1 MENVGFVL
9 RTLRYM
15 NWGLLEMGTIDQPLI
30 PGLPDD
36 LALRC
41 LAKISHGY
49 HGTLETVCRG
59 WRKLFRSAEYSNYKA
74 REGWSEN
81 WLFVLAG
88 ESKNQ
93 WVAYDPEA
101 DRWHPLPRIP
111 TSHPD
116 QEHLGFSCVCVLNK
130 FLLIGGTYG
139 TRDPVFPHQGAVT
152 TNEVFQFD
160 PFRKE
165 WRKVASMRTPR
176 SHFACSVVSG
186 KVYVAGGRNTSLIE
200 GLALAEVYNPLTD
213 KISVPLNKEGDKD
226 IVLGDLEHSRDVV
239 ILDTDEQGKNDI
251 LGKNTGRAELDTIKN
266 DVLGALNHFY
276 HNCLTVRSFT
286 ASFIALIPKRK
297 EAMSLTPDPLVSLV
311 AKSQLRCWLKDSK
324 DKIRRDFLWE
334 GNSESH
340 KLLLVKLPKVTLPKH
355 LGGSGIR
362 DLAIHSK
369 CMLMKWHR
377 RFIQEDFGLWKEC
390 YETNT
395 TKRSNVS
402 LRSNSNQC
410 RCISTSYALPRR
422 SSPPV
427 PVFVPTSFSATFLL
441 KIYSSLDFQMTHFQ
455 PTFQFVP
462 FQSSVLPLVAAVVER
477 LVVEALLCRLL
488 AGFVELIP
496 KLDNRSW
503 MSWTILSSRRFIDAI
518 LESIR
523 VSIIAH
529 SP

>member
-239 ILDTDEQGKNDI
+239 ILDT
-251 LGKNTGRAELDTIKN
+251 
-266 DVLGALNHFY
+266 
-276 HNCLTVRSFT
+276 
-286 ASFIALIPKRK
+286 
-297 EAMSLTPDPLVSLV
+297 
-311 AKSQLRCWLKDSK
+311 
-324 DKIRRDFLWE
+324 
-334 GNSESH
+334 
-340 KLLLVKLPKVTLPKH
+340 LPKVTLPKH

-377 RFIQEDFGLWKEC
+377 RFIQEDFGLWKEVIVAKHGNSAQWEWNRIRFWLDKWTED
-390 YETNT
+390 YTLKEAFSNIFNIARQPSHSIAPAQGWQLWESEAEPN
-395 TKRSNVS
+395 KKFARSK
-402 LRSNSNQC
+402 
-410 RCISTSYALPRR
+410 
-422 SSPPV
+422 
-427 PVFVPTSFSATFLL
+427 FEELL
-441 KIYSSLDFQMTHFQ
+441 
-455 PTFQFVP
+455 
-462 FQSSVLPLVAAVVER
+462 SSVLPLVAAVVER

>member
-1 MENVGFVL
+1 MQHHINNPL
-9 RTLRYM
+9 DQLNCLSLIR
-15 NWGLLEMGTIDQPLI
+15 GTIDQPLI

-213 KISVPLNKEGDKD
+213 KWEDLPPLPSPQTDCVGLPYDGKFYVLTDLVGLLEQETSIVFDPSDETWLRVDDIWPFSRALHLGIQVLDGGHICTVVDWGGSSIETRDVDDREWHHRGLVPPVILPDHPRPLEVFDYGFVALRNE
-226 IVLGDLEHSRDVV
+226 IYVLGGRVLRWE
-239 ILDTDEQGKNDI
+239 EAG
-251 LGKNTGRAELDTIKN
+251 TGMFNIVKLR
-266 DVLGALNHFY
+266 
-276 HNCLTVRSFT
+276 TVRVCN
-286 ASFIALIPKRK
+286 
-297 EAMSLTPDPLVSLV
+297 PLS
-311 AKSQLRCWLKDSK
+311 
-324 DKIRRDFLWE
+324 
-334 GNSESH
+334 
-340 KLLLVKLPKVTLPKH
+340 
-355 LGGSGIR
+355 
-362 DLAIHSK
+362 
-369 CMLMKWHR
+369 
-377 RFIQEDFGLWKEC
+377 
-390 YETNT
+390 
-395 TKRSNVS
+395 
-402 LRSNSNQC
+402 
-410 RCISTSYALPRR
+410 
-422 SSPPV
+422 
-427 PVFVPTSFSATFLL
+427 
-441 KIYSSLDFQMTHFQ
+441 
-455 PTFQFVP
+455 
-462 FQSSVLPLVAAVVER
+462 LPLQWRE
-477 LVVEALLCRLL
+477 
-488 AGFVELIP
+488 
-496 KLDNRSW
+496 
-503 MSWTILSSRRFIDAI
+503 
-518 LESIR
+518 IR
-523 VSIIAH
+523 PMCEPAFGSIIGCA
-529 SP
+529 SMETRSL

>member
-1 MENVGFVL
+1 MQHHINNPL
-9 RTLRYM
+9 DQLNY
-15 NWGLLEMGTIDQPLI
+15 LSLMGTIDQPLI

-116 QEHLGFSCVCVLNK
+116 QQHLGFSCVCVLNK

-139 TRDPVFPHQGAVT
+139 TRDSVFPHQGAVT

-213 KISVPLNKEGDKD
+213 KWEDLPPLPSPQTDCVGLPYDGKFYVLTDLVGLLEQETSIVFDPSDETWLRVDDIWPFSRALHLGIQVLDGGHICTVVDWGGSSIETRDVDDREWHHRGLVPPVILPDHPRPLEVFDYGFVALRNE
-226 IVLGDLEHSRDVV
+226 IYVLGGRVLRWE
-239 ILDTDEQGKNDI
+239 EAG
-251 LGKNTGRAELDTIKN
+251 TGMFNIVKLR
-266 DVLGALNHFY
+266 
-276 HNCLTVRSFT
+276 TVRVCN
-286 ASFIALIPKRK
+286 
-297 EAMSLTPDPLVSLV
+297 PLS
-311 AKSQLRCWLKDSK
+311 
-324 DKIRRDFLWE
+324 
-334 GNSESH
+334 
-340 KLLLVKLPKVTLPKH
+340 
-355 LGGSGIR
+355 
-362 DLAIHSK
+362 
-369 CMLMKWHR
+369 
-377 RFIQEDFGLWKEC
+377 
-390 YETNT
+390 
-395 TKRSNVS
+395 
-402 LRSNSNQC
+402 
-410 RCISTSYALPRR
+410 
-422 SSPPV
+422 
-427 PVFVPTSFSATFLL
+427 
-441 KIYSSLDFQMTHFQ
+441 
-455 PTFQFVP
+455 
-462 FQSSVLPLVAAVVER
+462 LPLQWRE
-477 LVVEALLCRLL
+477 
-488 AGFVELIP
+488 
-496 KLDNRSW
+496 
-503 MSWTILSSRRFIDAI
+503 
-518 LESIR
+518 IR
-523 VSIIAH
+523 PMCEPAFGSIIGCA
-529 SP
+529 SMETRSL

>member
-213 KISVPLNKEGDKD
+213 K
-226 IVLGDLEHSRDVV
+226 
-239 ILDTDEQGKNDI
+239 
-251 LGKNTGRAELDTIKN
+251 
-266 DVLGALNHFY
+266 
-276 HNCLTVRSFT
+276 
-286 ASFIALIPKRK
+286 
-297 EAMSLTPDPLVSLV
+297 
-311 AKSQLRCWLKDSK
+311 
-324 DKIRRDFLWE
+324 RDFLWE

-362 DLAIHSK
+362 DLSIHSK

-377 RFIQEDFGLWKEC
+377 RFIQEDVGLWKEVIVA
-390 YETNT
+390 
-395 TKRSNVS
+395 KHG
-402 LRSNSNQC
+402 NSAQC
-410 RCISTSYALPRR
+410 
-422 SSPPV
+422 
-427 PVFVPTSFSATFLL
+427 
-441 KIYSSLDFQMTHFQ
+441 
-455 PTFQFVP
+455 
-462 FQSSVLPLVAAVVER
+462 VLPLVAAVVER
-477 LVVEALLCRLL
+477 LVVEALLCGLL

-503 MSWTILSSRRFIDAI
+503 MTWTILSSRRFIDAI

-529 SP
+529 SPWNLELISSPIVLGSGTKLLGSLGKDRITRRYINSTR